1 MTDDN
6 IYVLTP
12 ELFFVDD
19 HDNDLFILTTICS
32 SHPAQDNDPLNR
44 IVTVLV
50 DIGEERT
57 HTGAKP
63 RYGTKFP
70 LKQVKLRDVDLRF
83 HRIVNCD

>member
-1 MTDDN
+1 MSDGNNDFD
-6 IYVLTP
+6 P
-12 ELFFVDD
+12 ELLVREIVHSVDCD
-19 HDNDLFILTTICS
+19 
-32 SHPAQDNDPLNR
+32 QDNDPLNR

-50 DIGEERT
+50 DIGEERI

-83 HRIVNCD
+83 HRIIDYD

>member
-32 SHPAQDNDPLNR
+32 RHHAQDNDPLNR
-44 IVTVLV
+44 IVTVAI
-50 DIGEERT
+50 DI
-57 HTGAKP
+57 KSCF
-63 RYGTKFP
+63 GTQFKFYP
-70 LKQVKLRDVDLRF
+70 SLC
-83 HRIVNCD
+83 IG